1 MKEIDRFLEKKV
13 SLNSAINFCLIID
26 SSLCYQSLSSQF
38 NLVEKKIHLILF
50 KMNKILALRTSVIS
64 KKLIEYRENKNVD
77 STFLLSQRYHEFLNV
92 FLKKNFDIFLDHRL
106 YDHVIKLK
114 KNA

>member
-13 SLNSAINFCLIID
+13 SLNSTINLSSIID
-26 SSLCYQSLSSQF
+26 LSSCYHSLFSQF

-50 KMNKILALRTSVIS
+50 KMNKVLVLRTLVIL
-64 KKLIEYRENKNVD
+64 KELIEYRENKNVD
-77 STFLLSQRYHEFLNV
+77 STFLFSQRYHEFLNV
-92 FLKKNFDIFLDHRL
+92 FLKKNFDILLDHRL

-114 KNA
+114 KDA